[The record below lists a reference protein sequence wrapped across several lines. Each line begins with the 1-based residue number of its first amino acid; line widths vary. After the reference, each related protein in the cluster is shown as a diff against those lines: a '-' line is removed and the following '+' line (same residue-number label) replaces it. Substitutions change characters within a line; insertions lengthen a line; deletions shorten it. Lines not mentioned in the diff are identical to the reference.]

1 MSTNVINPP
10 PSGGLV
16 WSSNES
22 PGLTRRRSGRGFCY
36 RDPKGRL
43 IRERNI
49 LMRIDALAIP
59 PAWQDVWICPDP
71 NGHIQA
77 TGRDTRGR
85 KQYRYHAD
93 WTARAA
99 SHKFARLPD
108 FARRLPRLHDRVA
121 NDLSR
126 RGPCKEKV
134 LASAVRLLEITL
146 IRVGNAA
153 YARQNRSFGLTTL
166 RKRHLEVDG
175 WALTFEFRGK
185 SGKEHRVK
193 VSDRRLARVM
203 RGLEGLPGQHLFKYR
218 DAEGELRAI
227 SSDDVNAYIREA
239 MGDQFSAKDFRTWA
253 ATVAAA
259 RAFYEMAPPTSQTE
273 ARRNI
278 STCMKAVASLL
289 GNTPTVCR
297 ASYVHPRVIELY
309 ESGTITTCLPDPN
322 AQSFDSRLARLLS
335 EPA

>member
-1 MSTNVINPP
+1 MSTNVTNPP

-43 IRERNI
+43 IRERSI
-49 LMRIDALAIP
+49 LMRIDALAIS
-59 PAWQDVWICPDP
+59 PAWQEVWICPDP

-93 WTARAA
+93 WMARAA

-108 FARRLPRLHDRVA
+108 FARRLPRLHDRVE

-175 WALTFEFRGK
+175 SALT
-185 SGKEHRVK
+185 V
-193 VSDRRLARVM
+193 D
-203 RGLEGLPGQHLFKYR
+203 
-218 DAEGELRAI
+218 
-227 SSDDVNAYIREA
+227 
-239 MGDQFSAKDFRTWA
+239 W
-253 ATVAAA
+253 
-259 RAFYEMAPPTSQTE
+259 
-273 ARRNI
+273 
-278 STCMKAVASLL
+278 
-289 GNTPTVCR
+289 R
-297 ASYVHPRVIELY
+297 ASCAAWKASRASICSNTATQRASCGRSVQ
-309 ESGTITTCLPDPN
+309 TT
-322 AQSFDSRLARLLS
+322 
-335 EPA
+335 